1 MKTLDNYRSIHD
13 SGVQR
18 IQNELM
24 FLIKILVFWMLFFLV
39 ERLLF
44 ITYNLY
50 SQGAVSL
57 RDYFLVLIHG
67 LRLDLSTACY
77 LTLIPFLY
85 WCFRVLF
92 LKEKDRLLKL
102 YFYVTIPVFSFILVV
117 NLELYRQWG
126 EKIGATA
133 ISYLQYPTEAWASM
147 SSSPLLILILIF
159 FLFCGFSLYGAIHLV
174 SGISGVP
181 RGERRISPKVLL
193 KRGWKIPIVFLLLFV
208 GIRGGTQ
215 LAPIN
220 QSFAYFSSRPFLN
233 DAAVNTLWNLV
244 FSLTKNQK
252 SNPYLFSDQEW
263 ASEQLD
269 SLYSVGAE
277 KPGMPVLSVRRPNI
291 ILIIL
296 EGWAADVVS
305 AFGQTTGLTANMD
318 TIIEKGLLFSNIYAN
333 GNRTDRGLVAL
344 LSGFPSQPRTSIIK
358 QPQKTQTLLSLPR
371 VLREAGY
378 QTCFYYGGETEF
390 ANIKSY
396 LLNIGYDKIVDQS
409 SFRPEDMNS
418 KWGAHDHVVFNRVLS
433 DIKQM
438 QSPYFITVLTLS
450 SHEPFEVP
458 MERVI
463 AGNDQVSLYK
473 NSIVYADRSVG
484 AFVRALAR
492 YPEFEN
498 TLLIF
503 ISDHGFHLERGPLS
517 QWLPA
522 RYHIPMVF
530 YGPVL
535 SPDWHGKRV
544 NKIGSQTDLPV
555 TLLEQIHLNS
565 QLFRYG
571 KDLLNP
577 AARSFAFYTFNEGFG
592 WMTPE
597 LKLLYD
603 HHNKDTVVLE
613 SSLSKP
619 DVREAETLGKAY
631 LQALF
636 QDYLDR

>member
-1 MKTLDNYRSIHD
+1 
-13 SGVQR
+13 
-18 IQNELM
+18 
-24 FLIKILVFWMLFFLV
+24 ML
-39 ERLLF
+39 
-44 ITYNLY
+44 
-50 SQGAVSL
+50 G
-57 RDYFLVLIHG
+57 DYFLVLIHS
-67 LRLDLSTACY
+67 LRLDLSAAGY

-92 LKEKDRLLKL
+92 LKENTRLLKL
-102 YFYVTIPVFSFILVV
+102 YFYVTIPVFSFISII

-126 EKIGATA
+126 EKISATA
-133 ISYLQYPTEAWASM
+133 LSYLQYPTEAWASI
-147 SSSPLLILILIF
+147 SSSPLFTLVLIF
-159 FLFCGFSLYGAIHLV
+159 FLFCGVSLYGAIRLIDGM
-174 SGISGVP
+174 SGLP
-181 RGERRISPKVLL
+181 KLERSISPGILL
-193 KRGWKIPIVFLLLFV
+193 KRAWKIPVVFLLLFI
-208 GIRGGTQ
+208 GIRGGVQ

-233 DAAVNTLWNLV
+233 DAAVNTLWNLA

-252 SNPYLFSDQEW
+252 SNPYLFYDQEW
-263 ASEQLD
+263 ASHQLD
-269 SLYSVGAE
+269 SLYAIGTDE
-277 KPGMPVLSVRRPNI
+277 PGVSLFSIRRPNI
-291 ILIIL
+291 ILVIL

-305 AFGQTTGLTANMD
+305 VYGQNTDLTANMD
-318 TIIEKGLLFSNIYAN
+318 TIIEKGVLFSNVYAN

-358 QPQKTQTLLSLPR
+358 QPRKTQSLPSLPQ

-396 LLNIGYDKIVDQS
+396 LLNCGYDKIVDQS
-409 SFRPEDMNS
+409 SFRLEDMNS
-418 KWGAHDHVVFNRVLS
+418 KWGAHDHVVFKRVLS
-433 DIKQM
+433 DIKQT
-438 QSPYFITVLTLS
+438 QSPFFITVLTLS

-458 MERVI
+458 MKSVI
-463 AGNDQVSLYK
+463 TGNDQVSLYK
-473 NSIVYADRSVG
+473 NSIVYADQSVG
-484 AFVRALAR
+484 EFVRALVQH
-492 YPEFEN
+492 PEFEN

-503 ISDHGFHLERGPLS
+503 VSDHGFHLEKGPLS

-522 RYHIPMVF
+522 RYYIPLVF

-535 SPDWHGKRV
+535 LPDWRGKRV
-544 NKIGSQTDLPV
+544 GKIGSQTDLPV
-555 TLLEQIHLNS
+555 TLLKQMNLNS
-565 QLFRYG
+565 PPFHYG

-577 AARSFAFYTFNEGFG
+577 AAPAFAFYTFNEGFG

-603 HHNKDTVVLE
+603 HHHKNTIVLE
-613 SSLSKP
+613 PQVNNP
-619 DVREAETLGKAY
+619 DVHEAETLGKAY